1 MNPNVKEL
9 TNLELKAQI
18 LNYGAHT
25 MMVDMDQKT
34 NASLDS
40 KLLILEEN
48 KSQNALMVK
57 ISKDKP

>member
-1 MNPNVKEL
+1 MNLNVKEL

-18 LNYGAHT
+18 LNYGALT

-48 KSQNALMVK
+48 NSQNALMVK